1 MGRSLKDLKLGEQ
14 FQSGMV
20 RENEAGVGCKVMRG
34 GEKLVTEQVDNSGDA
49 SL

>member
-34 GEKLVTEQVDNSGDA
+34 EKLVTEQVDNSGDA